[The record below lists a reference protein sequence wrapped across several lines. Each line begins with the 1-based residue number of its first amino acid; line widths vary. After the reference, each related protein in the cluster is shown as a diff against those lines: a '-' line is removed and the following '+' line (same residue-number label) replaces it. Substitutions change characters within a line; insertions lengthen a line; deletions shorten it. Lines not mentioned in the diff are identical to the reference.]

1 MRPYAD
7 ESNIAN
13 KDSLILKKKRKK
25 KKQQQE
31 QRQQT
36 DAGLVPFVSC
46 YTFFFVKYYTRLNF
60 VFQATAVT
68 NRAVS
73 S

>member
-25 KKQQQE
+25 KQQQE

-36 DAGLVPFVSC
+36 DAGQVPFVSC
-46 YTFFFVKYYTRLNF
+46 YTFFFVKYYNSLNF